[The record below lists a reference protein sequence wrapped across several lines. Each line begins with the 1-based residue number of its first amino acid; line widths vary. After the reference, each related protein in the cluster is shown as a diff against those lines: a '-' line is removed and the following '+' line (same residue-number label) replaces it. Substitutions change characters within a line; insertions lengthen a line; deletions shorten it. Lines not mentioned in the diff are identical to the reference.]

1 MHYNMLIDDGG
12 GPLSLVE
19 WLMYGVLMG
28 GLVSSLVLR
37 RLRIARRFGIRAMLA
52 HRAYELADRCP
63 SRGGARL
70 ISDHQ
75 ARQASWIAYCKQ
87 HGLNPADDI

>member
-1 MHYNMLIDDGG
+1 MHYNMLIDGG
-12 GPLSLVE
+12 GGTLALVE
-19 WLMYGVLMG
+19 WLVYGALMG
-28 GLVSSLVLR
+28 ALVFGLVLR

-70 ISDHQ
+70 IADHQ
-75 ARQASWIAYCKQ
+75 ARQGPWIAYCKR
-87 HGLNPADDI
+87 HGMNPADDI